1 MKPKASHRPKS
12 EPSSTPTTTSRRG
25 HLRQL
30 GGGGLLGAG
39 VAAAGLS
46 SVAAALPRTGLA
58 APAPAASA
66 RLEGMIFSRWRG
78 DPWALGSYSYIA
90 KYARARDRLALGNP
104 VGDQLYFAGEATDR
118 DCPATVHGALQSG
131 WDAAERLATNG
142 PRRGRVVVIGAGF
155 SGLGAAQALS
165 QAGNEVTVIE
175 ARDRVGG
182 RVHTDRSLGL
192 PLDLG
197 ASWIHGTRG
206 NPLSRMARSRGV
218 DWVNTNYDRGVLRD
232 ARGQRRR
239 LYGGP
244 DWLYQIADIQ
254 HAFGADPDQLGREAY
269 TEGDWYGG
277 PDAVIPVGYDQLI
290 PALAGNY
297 RLLTGLPVTRIDHG
311 GPAGVR
317 ITVADGSTADFD
329 AAVVTVPLGVLKAG
343 SITFS
348 PALPDW
354 KQDAINRMGMGLLS
368 KVCLKFDRAFWE
380 PDALRILHDAV
391 PGRFNQFV
399 NLLPSTGVPIL
410 VAFHG
415 GSDADAL
422 ERLSDTQV
430 QAEALA
436 ALNRMYPA
444 SLSS

>member
-1 MKPKASHRPKS
+1 MKPKATSPTALA
-12 EPSSTPTTTSRRG
+12 PQTTTSRRG
-25 HLRQL
+25 HLRLL
-30 GGGGLLGAG
+30 GGGGLLGASA
-39 VAAAGLS
+39 VAAGLGG
-46 SVAAALPRTGLA
+46 VTTALPGSALA

-66 RLEGMIFSRWRG
+66 RLEGMIFTRWRA
-78 DPWALGSYSYIA
+78 DPWALGAYSYISEN
-90 KYARARDRLALGNP
+90 ARARDRLVLGSP
-104 VGDQLYFAGEATDR
+104 VGDQLFFAGEATDR

-131 WDAAERLATNG
+131 WDAAERLAAKG
-142 PRRGRVVVIGAGF
+142 PRRGRVAVIGAGF

-165 QAGNEVTVIE
+165 EAGYEVTVIE

-206 NPLSRMARSRGV
+206 NPLSRIARSQGV
-218 DWVNTNYDRGVLRD
+218 KWVNTDYDSGVLRD

-239 LYGGP
+239 LYSGP
-244 DWLYQIADIQ
+244 DWLYQIAEVQ
-254 HAFGADPDQLGREAY
+254 HAFGADPHQLGREAY

-277 PDAVIPVGYDQLI
+277 PDAVIPAGYDQLI

-311 GPAGVR
+311 GPAGVG
-317 ITVADGSTADFD
+317 ITAADGSTASFD

-343 SITFS
+343 SITFA
-348 PALPDW
+348 PALPDG

-368 KVCLKFDRAFWE
+368 KVCLRFDRPFWD
-380 PDALRILHDAV
+380 PGVLRILHDAT

-399 NLLPSTGVPIL
+399 NLMPSTGVPIL

-422 ERLSDTQV
+422 ERLSDAQV
-430 QAEALA
+430 QAEALS